1 MKRVRILM
9 AALCCMWFA
18 CLLAADCTPISNTYI
33 SSSATD
39 LDGLSTDNS
48 TVWGYDAT
56 YHCAKATA
64 YNKGLSPSEVHLLT
78 PALDMSNSQSVT
90 LSFDHTHKF
99 CGTPSDELTLWVTAD
114 YQGSVTGSAWQQL
127 TINPYATNNDFYFVS
142 VSVSVPTEYVGAN
155 TVFAFRY
162 KWTASNAGTWE
173 IKNLNI
179 VSTCAGGGIAPIIDL
194 PDVGNGRIRILGNNL
209 ENYYYNYAESSR
221 PDYNTDAGRAEK
233 TRKIVS
239 MMLQANADIYAFCEV
254 EAKPIV
260 LQQLVD
266 SLNKTAGV
274 TYYATVS
281 DGIDVTTDSYDNALK
296 SGFIYR
302 TDKVAPYGSNYAAT
316 NVTYYK
322 NVMRIQAF
330 EDLESHERFT
340 ISMNHF
346 KAKSDAKSVAQRVD
360 NANWLVS
367 GLNNSSKV
375 KDPDILILGDLNCG
389 MSEEAITIIQN
400 AGFTEQLLRFTSTAY
415 SYCYQG
421 SEELIDHV
429 FANTTMAGHI
439 TGAGVWHY
447 NTTCDGPKSSNYRYS
462 DHDPYIVA
470 LFPQESTAVDNTS
483 SDEPKVQKLIEN
495 GHIYLLMPD
504 GSMYNIMGQKIQ

>member
-1 MKRVRILM
+1 MTKIDIFSGFLG
-9 AALCCMWFA
+9 AGKTTLIQK
-18 CLLAADCTPISNTYI
+18 LLRE
-33 SSSATD
+33 
-39 LDGLSTDNS
+39 
-48 TVWGYDAT
+48 
-56 YHCAKATA
+56 A
-64 YNKGLSPSEVHLLT
+64 YKGE
-78 PALDMSNSQSVT
+78 Q
-90 LSFDHTHKF
+90 
-99 CGTPSDELTLWVTAD
+99 
-114 YQGSVTGSAWQQL
+114 
-127 TINPYATNNDFYFVS
+127 
-142 VSVSVPTEYVGAN
+142 
-155 TVFAFRY
+155 
-162 KWTASNAGTWE
+162 
-173 IKNLNI
+173 
-179 VSTCAGGGIAPIIDL
+179 
-194 PDVGNGRIRILGNNL
+194 
-209 ENYYYNYAESSR
+209 
-221 PDYNTDAGRAEK
+221 
-233 TRKIVS
+233 
-239 MMLQANADIYAFCEV
+239 
-254 EAKPIV
+254 IV
-260 LQQLVD
+260 LIE
-266 SLNKTAGV
+266 NEFGEI
-274 TYYATVS
+274 
-281 DGIDVTTDSYDNALK
+281 GIDGGFLSEAGIKINEMNSLYGQNVYTFITDGFYVHASAGSSQQIK
-296 SGFIYR
+296 AGFIYR
-302 TDKVAPYGSNYAAT
+302 TDKVAPYGSNYVAT

-447 NTTCDGPKSSNYRYS
+447 NTSCDGPKSSNYRYS